1 MDAKK
6 AEYIKKFAEA
16 MQGMTF
22 REWETV
28 KSVIDTSFN
37 RQKCELEKQLQL
49 ASVEEIDKLMQ
60 DADEQKG
67 A

>member
-1 MDAKK
+1 MDNKGT
-6 AEYIKKFAEA
+6 EYVKKFAEA

-49 ASVEEIDKLMQ
+49 ASAEEIDKLIRR
-60 DADEQKG
+60 
-67 A
+67 